1 MPTGFTPYLQL
12 IHVLMN
18 CSGRTN
24 EYATFKMQSDIWVT
38 ATPIHLSASQIEP
51 KLDTRKEQFFIQRPY
66 E

>member
-1 MPTGFTPYLQL
+1 
-12 IHVLMN
+12 MN